1 MEDNQERRV
10 RPRLSFLR
18 YADPNHIAT
27 ISPIQTPVRID
38 SSSESLELKLR
49 GLELKISG
57 LENDIKERDEEKEE
71 MMTEGKRLLGIV
83 QNSDLE
89 YENLKEQA
97 IVQMRSLQ
105 TKVEQ
110 AEELLADARIDC
122 VSNVAMKEQNDN
134 LKDENLFLNDQIKEL
149 TRQKI
154 EFGKKEREA
163 MNDNTSDKI
172 INDLKE
178 DKERMR
184 TDNTKL
190 AKELEK
196 YKPVEGFVCTTP
208 YDRSSTGDRRSEMI
222 GSCTSTTGTPGSF
235 DDVVRNPVNGS
246 RFKKNQPCVNECY
259 TR

>member
-38 SSSESLELKLR
+38 SSSESLELKL
-49 GLELKISG
+49 KISG
-57 LENDIKERDEEKEE
+57 LENDIKERDEKKEE

-163 MNDNTSDKI
+163 MKI
-172 INDLKE
+172 INDLRE
-178 DKERMR
+178 EKERMR
-184 TDNTKL
+184 TDNNNL

>member
-1 MEDNQERRV
+1 MEDNQERTV

-38 SSSESLELKLR
+38 SSSESLELK
-49 GLELKISG
+49 LKISG

-163 MNDNTSDKI
+163 MKI
-172 INDLKE
+172 IKDIRE

-184 TDNTKL
+184 TDNNEL

-246 RFKKNQPCVNECY
+246 RFKKKQPCIEQCS
-259 TR
+259 TG

>member
-154 EFGKKEREA
+154 EFIQKERES
-163 MNDNTSDKI
+163 MKI
-172 INDLKE
+172 IKDLNE
-178 DKERMR
+178 EKERMR
-184 TDNTKL
+184 TDNNNL

-246 RFKKNQPCVNECY
+246 RFKKKQSCIEQCS
-259 TR
+259 TG

>member
-1 MEDNQERRV
+1 MADNQQRRV
-10 RPRLSFLR
+10 GPRRRFLR

-38 SSSESLELKLR
+38 SSSESLELK
-49 GLELKISG
+49 LKISG

-163 MNDNTSDKI
+163 MKI
-172 INDLKE
+172 IKDIRE

-184 TDNTKL
+184 TDNNNL

>member
-1 MEDNQERRV
+1 MTDNQERRV

-18 YADPNHIAT
+18 YADPNHITT

-38 SSSESLELKLR
+38 SSSESLELNLR

-57 LENDIKERDEEKEE
+57 LENDINERDEEKEE
-71 MMTEGKRLLGIV
+71 MMTEGRRLLGIV

-110 AEELLADARIDC
+110 AEDLLADARIDC

-163 MNDNTSDKI
+163 MKI
-172 INDLKE
+172 IKDIRE

-184 TDNTKL
+184 TDNNEL
-190 AKELEK
+190 ATELET

-235 DDVVRNPVNGS
+235 DDVVRNPVDGS
-246 RFKKNQPCVNECY
+246 RFKKKQSCIEQCS
-259 TR
+259 TG

>member
-1 MEDNQERRV
+1 MEDNQERTV

-163 MNDNTSDKI
+163 MKI
-172 INDLKE
+172 IKDIRE

-184 TDNTKL
+184 TDNNNL

-222 GSCTSTTGTPGSF
+222 GSCTPTTGTPGSF

-246 RFKKNQPCVNECY
+246 RFKKRQPCMEKCS
-259 TR
+259 TG

>member
-1 MEDNQERRV
+1 MEDNQERTV

-38 SSSESLELKLR
+38 SSSESLELK
-49 GLELKISG
+49 LKISG

-134 LKDENLFLNDQIKEL
+134 LKAE
-149 TRQKI
+149 I
-154 EFGKKEREA
+154 E
-163 MNDNTSDKI
+163 
-172 INDLKE
+172 DLKE

-184 TDNTKL
+184 TDNNNL

>member
-1 MEDNQERRV
+1 MADNQERRV

-154 EFGKKEREA
+154 EFIQKEREA
-163 MNDNTSDKI
+163 MKI
-172 INDLKE
+172 INDLRE
-178 DKERMR
+178 EKERMR
-184 TDNTKL
+184 TDNNNL